1 MKFIKLVLILLLI
14 ISGVIL
20 TESFASLKLK
30 NINQITQSLKVEP
43 NNSETKTQ
51 KPQLIKN
58 YAYYDYELNFEKE
71 ELLFHSN
78 LEELAFSKQKI
89 QNLNCKFMTNAG
101 FYTEKK
107 SHIGLFKQNNKII
120 SQQIRHNLFDSF
132 VGFNNSSK
140 EFYIGKKAQVE
151 KYENI
156 FQTGPML
163 FNNGKIQK
171 LKLKNDNNARRIVV
185 AQTNENKIYFVTFF
199 DSKLKTS
206 GPLLND
212 LPTLLQEYAKLKGIK
227 ILNATNLDGGN
238 HSFFMSGNQNLPE
251 LSKAGG
257 FVCAKAR

>member
-1 MKFIKLVLILLLI
+1 MKFIKLVTVVLLI
-14 ISGVIL
+14 IWGLIL
-20 TESFASLKLK
+20 ARSSANLKLTNPNQ
-30 NINQITQSLKVEP
+30 NIHTPKAQL
-43 NNSETKTQ
+43 NNSKTEIQ
-51 KPQLIKN
+51 EPKFIKN
-58 YAYYDYELNFEKE
+58 YAYYDYESNFEKE
-71 ELLFHSN
+71 ELSLHSN

-120 SQQIRHNLFDSF
+120 SKQIKHNLFDSF
-132 VGFNNSSK
+132 VGFSNSTK
-140 EFYIGKKAQVE
+140 EFYIGKKTQVE

-163 FNNGKIQK
+163 FNNGEIQK

-206 GPLLND
+206 GPLLSD

-227 ILNATNLDGGN
+227 ISNATNLDGGN
-238 HSFFMSGNQNLPE
+238 HSFFISGNQNLPE

-257 FVCAKAR
+257 FICAKAR